1 MKFNKEKLTNSIL
14 KVSGMISGN
23 IYIQAIVKG
32 VTMVLPAIIIGS
44 LFTLLVNI
52 QFKPYQDFII
62 STGLKDVFAV
72 PNSYTMG
79 ILSLLLAFA
88 VSYNFVNSFDE
99 DGAASGILSICS
111 FLILIP
117 WVMVDNSKTLPT
129 NWLGTTGMFTAM
141 LVALVSGRLF
151 IFLKQKG
158 VTIKMPEGVP
168 EATVR
173 SFSALIPGV
182 VIIGVFLIIRTLI
195 GMTPYQT
202 VPQAIFSIIQLPL
215 QGISDSIWAIILIYL
230 LSNLVWFFGIHGIVI
245 VSLVEPLLIA
255 LDLENV
261 VTPGLHIVGK
271 NFTNVYAGMS
281 GAGITIGLV
290 ILMLVKAKSAKYK
303 TVGKISIIPSIF
315 CINEPVVFGV
325 PIIYNAVMIIP
336 FILTPI
342 ISITIAYVLT
352 SIGILPVLSGIQLPW
367 STPAVVLGFMLG
379 GWRVALYQIGMIILS
394 VLIYWPFFKIIDNKA
409 YLEEHSSAENENTA
423 I

>member
-1 MKFNKEKLTNSIL
+1 MKFNKEKLTNSIS
-14 KVSGMISGN
+14 KFSGIISNN

-32 VTMVLPAIIIGS
+32 VTMVLPPIIIGS
-44 LFTLLVNI
+44 LFVLLVNI
-52 QFKPYQDFII
+52 QFKPYQDFITSI
-62 STGLKDVFAV
+62 GLKDVLAI

-79 ILSLLLAFA
+79 IVSLLLAFT
-88 VSYNFVNSFDE
+88 VSYNLVNSSDE
-99 DGAASGILSICS
+99 DGVASGILSICS

-117 WVMVDNSKTLPT
+117 LVMVDKTKALPT
-129 NWLGTTGMFTAM
+129 SWLGTTGMFTAM
-141 LVALVSGRLF
+141 LVALISGRLF
-151 IFLKQKG
+151 LFLKQKG
-158 VTIKMPEGVP
+158 VTIKMPEEVP

-173 SFSALIPGV
+173 SFSALIPGMI
-182 VIIGVFLIIRTLI
+182 IIGVFLTIRVLF

-202 VPQAIFSIIQLPL
+202 VPQAIFAIIQMPL
-215 QGISDSIWAIILIYL
+215 QGISDSVGAIILIYL

-255 LDLENV
+255 LDLENIAS
-261 VTPGLHIVGK
+261 PGMHLVGK

-290 ILMLVKAKSAKYK
+290 ILMLVRAKSAKYR

-315 CINEPVVFGV
+315 CINEPVIFGV
-325 PIIYNAVMIIP
+325 PIIYNAIMIIP

-342 ISITIAYVLT
+342 ISIIIAYILT
-352 SIGILPVLSGIQLPW
+352 SVGILPVLSGIQLPW

-379 GWRVALYQIGMIILS
+379 GWRVALYQIGMIGLS
-394 VLIYWPFFKIIDNKA
+394 ILIYSPFFRIIDNKA
-409 YLEEHSSAENENTA
+409 YLEEHSSTENAA